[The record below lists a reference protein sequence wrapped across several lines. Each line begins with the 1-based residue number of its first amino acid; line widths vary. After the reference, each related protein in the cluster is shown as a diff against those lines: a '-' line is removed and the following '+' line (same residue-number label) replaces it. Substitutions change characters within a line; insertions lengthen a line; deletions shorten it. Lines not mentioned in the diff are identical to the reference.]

1 MIDALFEREEMLIVV
16 VLYTKTQFVQYLCVV
31 VCVNVKPLTETAAI
45 FFASSWPDKAALS
58 SANDAA
64 KKWMFDTHTRL

>member
-45 FFASSWPDKAALS
+45 FFASS
-58 SANDAA
+58 
-64 KKWMFDTHTRL
+64 

>member
-1 MIDALFEREEMLIVV
+1 
-16 VLYTKTQFVQYLCVV
+16 
-31 VCVNVKPLTETAAI
+31 LTETAAI

>member
-1 MIDALFEREEMLIVV
+1 VKYIFATNRILHAAMIDALFEREEMLIVV

-45 FFASSWPDKAALS
+45 FFASS
-58 SANDAA
+58 
-64 KKWMFDTHTRL
+64 